1 VIGEPRHWRLPV
13 LYSYCEILA
22 LIGAVFESMPQPR
35 VRRIARQAAAML
47 AGEFGK
53 SHADAEFT

>member
-1 VIGEPRHWRLPV
+1 V